1 MNRSKKL
8 YILLGILAVACIAT
22 FAVMQMEERKEQ
34 IKETGEIILE
44 LPSESV
50 QSLSWKY
57 NGETLAFH
65 KDETWL
71 YDEDEH
77 FPVSEEKIN
86 ELLEQFQ
93 SFGAAFI
100 IEDVEDFGQY
110 GLDDPICTINLSTGE
125 QSYEVKLGDYS
136 KMDSQRYVSLGDGN
150 VYLVKHDPLDEY
162 DAVLS
167 DMIDHDEIPSFDHVT
182 QIQFAGTE
190 AYSITYQEGSTDTY
204 STDDVYFT
212 RRSGENLPLDTS
224 KVDSY
229 LRSITNLNPV
239 NYVSYNVTDEE
250 LQTYGLDAPEL
261 TITVDYTTEGD
272 DGEEIADTFVLYVS
286 PDPEDVKA
294 AEEAEDENQEA
305 EISAYIR
312 VGESQIVYK
321 VSSSSYQKL
330 AAAAYNDL
338 RHPEVIWA
346 DFSNVQ
352 QIDISLEGTNYTLA
366 SKEDGDER
374 TWTYQEKDELEIAD
388 LQSAL
393 EALNAD
399 EFTDERPTEKEEIS
413 FTVLL
418 DNENFPQI
426 QIKLYRYD
434 GSHCLAVV
442 DGESVSLVERTAVVN
457 LIEAVHAI
465 VLD

>member
-50 QSLSWKY
+50 EALSWECAG
-57 NGETLAFH
+57 NSFTFH
-65 KDETWL
+65 RDGIWL
-71 YDEDEH
+71 YNEDEN
-77 FPVSEEKIN
+77 FPVSEEKVN
-86 ELLEQFQ
+86 KLLEQFQ
-93 SFGAAFI
+93 SFSAAFVI
-100 IEDVEDFGQY
+100 VDVEDYGQY
-110 GLDDPICTINLSTGE
+110 GLDDPVCTISLATAD
-125 QSYEVKLGDYS
+125 QTYEVQLGDYS
-136 KMDSQRYVSLGDGN
+136 KMDSQRYVSIGDGN

-162 DAVLS
+162 AAILS

-182 QIQFAGTE
+182 QIQFAGAET
-190 AYSITYQEGSTDTY
+190 YSISYQKDSTDSY

-212 RRSGENLPLDTS
+212 QQDEKNLPLDTS

-229 LRSITNLNPV
+229 LQSITALNPV

-250 LQTYGLDAPEL
+250 LQTYGLDEPEL
-261 TITVDYTTEGD
+261 TITVDYATEGE
-272 DGEEIADTFVLYVS
+272 DGEEDTDAFVLYVS
-286 PDPEDVKA
+286 PDPEDVKT
-294 AEEAEDENQEA
+294 AEEAEDGGEA

-312 VGESQIVYK
+312 VGESQIVYE
-321 VSSSSYQKL
+321 VSSGNYKKL
-330 AAAAYNDL
+330 AAASYDDF
-338 RHPEVIWA
+338 RHLEVIWA
-346 DFSNVQ
+346 DFSDVQ
-352 QIDISLEGTNYTLA
+352 QIDISLEGSSYTLV
-366 SKEDGDER
+366 SEKDGDER
-374 TWTYQEKDELEIAD
+374 TWAYQEEELEIVD

-393 EALNAD
+393 GALTAD
-399 EFTDERPTEKEEIS
+399 EFTNEQPSQKEEIGL
-413 FTVLL
+413 TIRLG
-418 DNENFPQI
+418 NENFPQV

-434 GSHCLAVV
+434 GSRCLAVI
-442 DGESVSLVERTAVVN
+442 DGESASLVERKAVVD

>member
-50 QSLSWKY
+50 EALSWECAG
-57 NGETLAFH
+57 NSFTFH
-65 KDETWL
+65 RDGIWL
-71 YDEDEH
+71 YNEDEN
-77 FPVSEEKIN
+77 FPVNEEKVN

-93 SFGAAFI
+93 SFSAAFV
-100 IEDVEDFGQY
+100 IEDVEDYGQY
-110 GLDDPICTINLSTGE
+110 GLDDPVCTISLATAD
-125 QSYEVKLGDYS
+125 QTYEVRLGDYS
-136 KMDSQRYVSLGDGN
+136 KMDSQRYVSIGDGN

-162 DAVLS
+162 DAILS
-167 DMIDHDEIPSFDHVT
+167 DMIDYDEIPSFDHVT
-182 QIQFAGTE
+182 QIQFAGAET
-190 AYSITYQEGSTDTY
+190 YSISYQKDSTDSY

-212 RRSGENLPLDTS
+212 QRDGKNLPLDTS
-224 KVDSY
+224 RVDSY
-229 LRSITNLNPV
+229 LQSITALNPV

-250 LQTYGLDAPEL
+250 LQTYGLDTPEL
-261 TITVDYTTEGD
+261 TITVDYATEVE
-272 DGEEIADTFVLYVS
+272 DGEEDTNTFVLYVS
-286 PDPEDVKA
+286 PDPEDVKT
-294 AEEAEDENQEA
+294 AEEAEDGGEA

-312 VGESQIVYK
+312 VGESQIVYE
-321 VSSSSYQKL
+321 VSSSNYKKL
-330 AAAAYNDL
+330 AAASYDDL

-346 DFSNVQ
+346 DFSDIQ
-352 QIDISLEGTNYTLA
+352 QIDISLEGSSYTLV
-366 SKEDGDER
+366 SEKDGDER
-374 TWTYQEKDELEIAD
+374 TWTCQEEELEIAD

-393 EALNAD
+393 GALTAD
-399 EFTDERPTEKEEIS
+399 EFTNEQPSQKEEIGL
-413 FTVLL
+413 TIHLG
-418 DNENFPQI
+418 NKNFPQV

-434 GSHCLAVV
+434 GSRCLAAV
-442 DGESVSLVERTAVVN
+442 DGESVSLVERKAVVD

>member
-8 YILLGILAVACIAT
+8 CILLGILAVVCAAT

-50 QSLSWKY
+50 QSLSWEY
-57 NGETLAFH
+57 GEETLAFH
-65 KDETWL
+65 KDENWL
-71 YDEDEH
+71 YDEDEN

-86 ELLEQFQ
+86 DLLKQFQ
-93 SFGAAFI
+93 AFGAAFI

-110 GLDDPICTINLSTGE
+110 GLDDPICTIHLSTE
-125 QSYEVKLGDYS
+125 AQTYEVKLGDYS
-136 KMDSQRYVSLGDGN
+136 KMDSQRYVSIGDGN

-167 DMIDHDEIPSFDHVT
+167 DMIDHDEIPNFDHVT

-190 AYSITYQEGSTDTY
+190 TYSITYREDSADSY
-204 STDDVYFT
+204 SSDDVYFT
-212 RRSGENLPLDTS
+212 QRSGKTLPLDTS
-224 KVDSY
+224 KVNSY
-229 LRSITNLNPV
+229 LRSITNLNPF

-250 LQTYGLDAPEL
+250 LQAYGLDAPEL
-261 TITVDYTTEGD
+261 TVTVDYTAKGEDGRETEN
-272 DGEEIADTFVLYVS
+272 TFVLYVS

-294 AEEAEDENQEA
+294 AEEAENGEGT

-312 VGESQIVYK
+312 AGESQIVYK
-321 VSSSSYQKL
+321 VSSSDYNKL
-330 AAAAYNDL
+330 AAASYNDL

-346 DFSNVQ
+346 DFSDIQ
-352 QIDISLEGTNYTLA
+352 QIDFSLEGNSYTLT
-366 SKEDGDER
+366 SEKDGKESV
-374 TWTYQEKDELEIAD
+374 WFYQDKDELEAGDLRASLENLIA
-388 LQSAL
+388 
-393 EALNAD
+393 E
-399 EFTDERPTEKEEIS
+399 EFTDERPSQKEEIGL
-413 FTVLL
+413 TIHL
-418 DNENFPQI
+418 DNENFPQV

-434 GSHCLAVV
+434 GSRCLAVV
-442 DGESVSLVERTAVVN
+442 DGESVSLVERAGVVD
-457 LIEAVHAI
+457 LIEVVHTI

>member
-44 LPSESV
+44 LSSESI
-50 QSLSWKY
+50 QTLSWEY

-65 KDETWL
+65 RDESWL
-71 YDEDEH
+71 YDEDEN

-86 ELLEQFQ
+86 GLLEQFQ

-110 GLDDPICTINLSTGE
+110 GLDDPICTISLSTANRTY
-125 QSYEVKLGDYS
+125 QVKLGDYS
-136 KMDSQRYVSLGDGN
+136 KMDSQRYVSIGDGN

-162 DAVLS
+162 DAILS

-182 QIQFAGTE
+182 QIQFASTE
-190 AYSITYQEGSTDTY
+190 AYSITCQENSADSY
-204 STDDVYFT
+204 NADDVYFT

-239 NYVSYNVTDEE
+239 NYVSYNVTDDE
-250 LQTYGLDAPEL
+250 LQTYGLDSPEL
-261 TITVDYTTEGD
+261 TITVDYTTEAE

-294 AEEAEDENQEA
+294 AEKAEDEDQKA

-312 VGESQIVYK
+312 IGESQIVYK
-321 VSSSSYQKL
+321 ISSSSYKTL
-330 AAAAYNDL
+330 SAASYNDL

-346 DFSNVQ
+346 DFSDVQ
-352 QIDISLEGTNYTLA
+352 QIDISLEGASYTLT
-366 SKEDGDER
+366 SEQDGDER
-374 TWTYQEKDELEIAD
+374 TWAYQKEELEISG

-393 EALNAD
+393 EALSA
-399 EFTDERPTEKEEIS
+399 EKFTEERPTQKEEIGL
-413 FTVLL
+413 TVHL
-418 DNENFPQI
+418 DHENFHQVE
-426 QIKLYRYD
+426 IKLYRYD
-434 GSHCLAVV
+434 GNRCLAVV
-442 DGESVSLVERTAVVN
+442 NGESVSLVKRTAVVD
-457 LIEAVHAI
+457 LIEAVYAV

>member
-50 QSLSWKY
+50 EALSWECAG
-57 NGETLAFH
+57 NSFTFH
-65 KDETWL
+65 RDGIWL
-71 YDEDEH
+71 YNEDEN
-77 FPVSEEKIN
+77 FPVSEEKVN

-93 SFGAAFI
+93 SFSAAFV
-100 IEDVEDFGQY
+100 IEDVEDYGQY
-110 GLDDPICTINLSTGE
+110 GLDDPVCTISLATAD
-125 QSYEVKLGDYS
+125 QTYEVQLGDYS
-136 KMDSQRYVSLGDGN
+136 KMDSQRYVSIGDGK

-162 DAVLS
+162 DAILS

-182 QIQFAGTE
+182 QIQFAGAET
-190 AYSITYQEGSTDTY
+190 YSISYQKDSTDSY

-212 RRSGENLPLDTS
+212 QRDGKNLPLDTS
-224 KVDSY
+224 RVDSY
-229 LRSITNLNPV
+229 LQSIAALNPV

-261 TITVDYTTEGD
+261 TITVDYATEGE
-272 DGEEIADTFVLYVS
+272 DGVEDTDTFVLYVS
-286 PDPEDVKA
+286 PDPEDVKT
-294 AEEAEDENQEA
+294 AEEAEDGGEA

-312 VGESQIVYK
+312 VGESQIVYE
-321 VSSSSYQKL
+321 VSSSNYKKL
-330 AAAAYNDL
+330 AAASYDDL

-346 DFSNVQ
+346 DFSDIQ
-352 QIDISLEGTNYTLA
+352 QIDISLEGSSYTLV
-366 SKEDGDER
+366 SEKDGDER
-374 TWTYQEKDELEIAD
+374 TWTCQEEELEIAD

-393 EALNAD
+393 GALTAD
-399 EFTDERPTEKEEIS
+399 EFTNEQPSQKEEIGL
-413 FTVLL
+413 TIHLG
-418 DNENFPQI
+418 NENFPQV

-434 GSHCLAVV
+434 GSRCLAAV
-442 DGESVSLVERTAVVN
+442 DGESVSLVERKAVVD

-465 VLD
+465 VLG

>member
-110 GLDDPICTINLSTGE
+110 GLDDPVCTINLSTAE
-125 QSYEVKLGDYS
+125 QTYEVKLGDYS
-136 KMDSQRYVSLGDGN
+136 KMDSQRYVSIGDGN

-167 DMIDHDEIPSFDHVT
+167 DMIDHDEIPSFDHVS

-190 AYSITYQEGSTDTY
+190 AYSIAYQENSADSY
-204 STDDVYFT
+204 NADDVYFT
-212 RRSGENLPLDTS
+212 QRSGKNLPLDTS

-261 TITVDYTTEGD
+261 TITVDYTTEGE
-272 DGEEIADTFVLYVS
+272 DGEEIADVFVLYVS
-286 PDPEDVKA
+286 PDQEDVKT
-294 AEEAEDENQEA
+294 AEEAEEGEET

-312 VGESQIVYK
+312 VGESQIVYE
-321 VSSSSYQKL
+321 VSSSSYKKL
-330 AAAAYNDL
+330 AAASYNDL

-346 DFSNVQ
+346 DFSDVQ
-352 QIDISLEGTNYTLA
+352 QIDISLEGNSYTLT
-366 SKEDGDER
+366 SEKDGEER
-374 TWTYQEKDELEIAD
+374 AWAYQEEELEIAD

-393 EALNAD
+393 EALTAD
-399 EFTDERPTEKEEIS
+399 EFTDERPAQKEEIS
-413 FTVLL
+413 LTVYL
-418 DNENFPQI
+418 DNENFHQV

-442 DGESVSLVERTAVVN
+442 DGESVSLVDRTAVVN

-465 VLD
+465 VLG

>member
-57 NGETLAFH
+57 NGETLVFH
-65 KDETWL
+65 KDEIWL

-136 KMDSQRYVSLGDGN
+136 KMDSQRYVSIGDGN

-167 DMIDHDEIPSFDHVT
+167 DMIDHDEMPSFDHVS

-190 AYSITYQEGSTDTY
+190 AYSIAYQENSADSY
-204 STDDVYFT
+204 NADDVYFT
-212 RRSGENLPLDTS
+212 QRSGKNLPLDTS

-229 LRSITNLNPV
+229 LWSITNLNPV

-250 LQTYGLDAPEL
+250 LQTYGLDDPEL
-261 TITVDYTTEGD
+261 TITVDYTTEGE

-286 PDPEDVKA
+286 PDQEDVKT
-294 AEEAEDENQEA
+294 AEEAEEGEET

-312 VGESQIVYK
+312 VGESQIVYE
-321 VSSSSYQKL
+321 VSSSSYKKL
-330 AAAAYNDL
+330 AAASYNDL

-346 DFSNVQ
+346 DFSDVQ
-352 QIDISLEGTNYTLA
+352 QIDISLEGNSYTLT
-366 SKEDGDER
+366 SEKDGEEHI
-374 TWTYQEKDELEIAD
+374 WAYQEEELEIAD

-393 EALNAD
+393 EALAAD
-399 EFTDERPTEKEEIS
+399 EFTDERPTEREEIS
-413 FTVLL
+413 LTVHL
-418 DNENFPQI
+418 DSESFPQI
-426 QIKLYRYD
+426 EIKLYRYD
-434 GSHCLAVV
+434 GSRCLAVV
-442 DGESVSLVERTAVVN
+442 DGESVSLVDRTAVVN